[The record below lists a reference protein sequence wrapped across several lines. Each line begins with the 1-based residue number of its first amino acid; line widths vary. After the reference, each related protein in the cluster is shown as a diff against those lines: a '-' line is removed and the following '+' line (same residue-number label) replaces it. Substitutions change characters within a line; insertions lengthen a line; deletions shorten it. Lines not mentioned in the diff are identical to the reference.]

1 MVRDPRHRAVEKT
14 QVPASRRVDAQALI
28 DTEVDDVAELIL
40 DLDMGPDSS
49 GQVLSRLTGWPLAP
63 LEWRTFEDGE
73 FKLRPLVDVRGQ
85 HVVVIARTAH
95 DVHNRI
101 IALAI
106 LLAALRRQEA
116 QHVSVVMP
124 SLPYA
129 RKDRVTQIR
138 DPLSLQWLAR
148 LLESSGM
155 NALWTFE
162 SHNPAATDN
171 AFRCAVHALELHEW
185 LGMVSSGHPGLAH
198 MLRAIDA
205 VIAPDAGGVRRA
217 LALREALSQASDQ
230 PIGFAMMDK
239 RRTAGVVGGDPT
251 VVGEIAGLRVLLV
264 DDLIS
269 SGNTLSRATAA
280 MVRAGA
286 LEVHALIA
294 HGRPGQ
300 EVLQRLGDAGLRSLT
315 LSDSQAQEGPRLDP
329 AAWGIQG
336 TETQTGKTGGTGN
349 QGMTFSILPVM
360 PLFAQR
366 MLRTLRRP

>member
-1 MVRDPRHRAVEKT
+1 MRRETDAVA
-14 QVPASRRVDAQALI
+14 V
-28 DTEVDDVAELIL
+28 LIL
-40 DLDMGPDSS
+40 DLDVGPDSS
-49 GQVLSRLTGWPLAP
+49 GHVLSRLTGWPLAP

-73 FKLRPLVDVRGQ
+73 FKLRPLIDVRGQ
-85 HVVVIARTAH
+85 HVVVVARTAH

-106 LLAALRRQEA
+106 LLSALRRQEA

-129 RKDRVTQIR
+129 RKDRVTQAR

-155 NALWTFE
+155 SALWTFE

-171 AFRCAVHALELHEW
+171 AFRCAVHALELIDW
-185 LGMVSSGHPGLAH
+185 LDTITPGNLGLAK
-198 MLRAIDA
+198 MLRAVDA

-217 LALREALSQASDQ
+217 LALREVLSQVNHQA
-230 PIGFAMMDK
+230 IGFAMMDK
-239 RRTAGVVGGDPT
+239 RRSAGVVGGDPT

-280 MVRAGA
+280 LVRAGA

-294 HGRPGQ
+294 HGRPGHS
-300 EVLQRLGDAGLRSLT
+300 VLQRLEEAGLNSLT
-315 LSDSQAQEGPRLDP
+315 LSDSQAEDGPGPAP
-329 AAWGIQG
+329 AAWGFRG
-336 TETQTGKTGGTGN
+336 SEAHTAATNRSSPE
-349 QGMTFSILPVM
+349 GMTFSRLPVM
-360 PLFAQR
+360 PLIAQR
-366 MLRTLRRP
+366 MLQTFRLP